1 VEEPASDERPKAQV
15 IDLMAALKASL
26 EKSGRRGEPKPARS
40 SKTRKGA

>member
-26 EKSGRRGEPKPARS
+26 GKSRRRGEPKPARR
-40 SKTRKGA
+40 SKSRKRA